1 MATTY
6 FLAAT
11 GSDGGSGT
19 IASPWF
25 TLEKVF
31 ASASFGDT
39 IYMRGGTYAYTSQQD
54 IIGKSGTAS
63 ALINLW
69 AYPGETPIITR
80 SSSYI
85 PTIGVQTDLIY
96 MENCSYLHIKGI
108 DISYYTQSATLDY
121 WFAFRG
127 NDLSNC
133 IFENINYHD
142 NGGAFT
148 LRGDGTTGNLFLN
161 CDFYRNQ
168 DPYSGTPYD
177 GADGLNITYVGNT
190 AAVNTVRNCRAWWNA
205 DDGFDFWHN
214 EGYVLI
220 ENCWSFYN
228 GYIPGT
234 FVTAGNGSG
243 FKLGETVTTSTSVKR
258 EVKNCLAFKN
268 RSWGIVENNSLVN
281 MNIFNNTCVQNGG
294 ANGSGGGLNFWFGAW
309 GASPKTF
316 KNNISYDSGTLFGD
330 VWHTFGTDAIHSNN
344 TWTPGFTVSSKDFV
358 SIDDSV
364 LTKRRQNNN
373 GLPENVF
380 LKLSNNSS
388 LRNTGTYV
396 GITYSGTGPD
406 IGYFES
412 SGKYYFISPTG
423 SDTLGY
429 GSLTSSWFSLNKVWS
444 IGPTGGDTIYL
455 RGGTYTHT
463 VQQYLTGRNGASSSP
478 IKVYSYLD
486 ESPAITRGVTFDKSA
501 GWHRGM
507 VYFSGNYFHWK
518 GIKFTGMY
526 TDDNQVDA
534 GFQTWDVN
542 NCLFELLESYNNVQ
556 GMTIENDSSNNLV
569 LNSDF
574 HDNYSNYGG
583 SNGGNSDGLALTY
596 ITNTSSTNT
605 VRGCRAW
612 NNGDDGFDTFEDSGY
627 VLIDNCWSWH
637 NGFIYGGLTMA
648 GNGCGFKLGSDFLTT
663 PANVGIVKRR
673 LQNCLAWDNG
683 HQNSSGGAAG
693 VHINEAD
700 HSCEIYNCTFFDNG
714 ITGMNFHYNN
724 RVHYFRNVIS
734 FNNGSKDVEVSTNS
748 ISSNC
753 SYGVA
758 GTSDALSGWTNN
770 VSSSDFVS
778 ITPTGV
784 TSSRDIDGNLPI
796 ITFLNLTEGSNKID
810 SGTYVGL
817 TYAGSAPDRGAFEYG
832 LLRSF
837 FSGDSGGT
845 SSGTNSSPI
854 VNAGTDQVITL
865 PTTSA
870 TLVGTASDS
879 DGSIAAYQWVQ
890 TGGVLST
897 IVSPS
902 LYTTVVTGL
911 TSTGIRTF
919 TLIATDDAGAT
930 SSDSVNITTYDA
942 SIHYM
947 TVVLKHM
954 IGILSFSYNAPP
966 SSLITITFS
975 NVTNWQENPAGSWR
989 PIATGANGS
998 GKSTKYLPSSTDG
1011 YIESDITDN
1020 AGTINNF
1027 NIGMGFAL
1035 SNSLTPDY
1043 VYDYLLYIDGA
1054 NEHYKTYD
1062 PIVGYLDTG
1071 ITASSGDKIRT
1082 ERIGSTLYAKY
1093 YRGTWNTLYTFPNT
1107 TTSNLYIYGSSY
1119 DIGVIEYLVNPV
1131 GYGIV

>member
-1 MATTY
+1 MAIY
-6 FLAAT
+6 FLSAT
-11 GSDGGSGT
+11 GSDGGGDGT
-19 IASPWF
+19 ITNPWF
-25 TLEKVF
+25 TLEKAWTVV
-31 ASASFGDT
+31 SAGDT
-39 IYMRGGTYAYTSQQD
+39 VYMRGGIYQYTTQQD
-54 IIGKSGTAS
+54 LNGKNGTSGN
-63 ALINLW
+63 LIKVW
-69 AYPGETPIITR
+69 GYPGETANIR
-80 SSSYI
+80 GESYVFNVS
-85 PTIGVQTDLIY
+85 TDQDLISFSGNY
-96 MENCSYLHIKGI
+96 VHFKDIE
-108 DISYYTQSATLDY
+108 ISYFEQQPDQSN
-121 WFAFRG
+121 WFGFRSG
-127 NDLSNC
+127 DMSNC
-133 IFENINYHD
+133 IVENINYHH
-142 NGGAFT
+142 NGAAFT
-148 LRGDGTTGNLFLN
+148 VRGSGTGNLFLN
-161 CDFYRNQ
+161 CDFHHMQ
-168 DPYSGTPYD
+168 DPYSDSPYD
-177 GADGLNITYVGNT
+177 GADGLGITYNPNT
-190 AAVNTVRNCRAWWNA
+190 ASVNTVRNCRAWWCA
-205 DDGFDFWHN
+205 DDGFDTWQN
-214 EGYVLI
+214 EGYV
-220 ENCWSFYN
+220 EFDNCWSFYN
-228 GYIPGT
+228 GYIPDT
-234 FVTAGNGSG
+234 FTTAGNGSG
-243 FKLGETVTTSTSVKR
+243 FKLGSAVTSTTTVKR
-258 EVKNCLAFKN
+258 YVHNCLAFKN
-268 RSWGIVENNSLVN
+268 RSWGFVENDNPSNMTLVN
-281 MNIFNNTCVQNGG
+281 NTAVQNGI
-294 ANGSGGGLNFWFGAW
+294 GGGLNFWFGAW
-309 GASPKTF
+309 AAQPKTF
-316 KNNISYDSGTLFGD
+316 RNNISYDSGTLFGD
-330 VWHTFGTDAIHSNN
+330 VWHTFGADYVHSNN
-344 TWTPGFTVSSKDFV
+344 TWDPGFTVSTSDFI
-358 SIDDSV
+358 SIDSSV
-364 LTKRRQNNN
+364 LTRQRHNNN
-373 GLPENVF
+373 NLPENVF
-380 LKLSNNSS
+380 LKLSNSS
-388 LRNTGTYV
+388 PLRNAGTSV
-396 GITYSGTGPD
+396 GLTYSGTGPD

-412 SGKYYFISPTG
+412 TGRYYFISPTG

-455 RGGTYTHT
+455 RGGTYTYT
-463 VQQYLTGRNGASSSP
+463 IQQYLVGNSGSSGNLL
-478 IKVYSYLD
+478 KVYSYLD
-486 ESPAITRGVTFDKSA
+486 ESPIITRGVTFDKS
-501 GWHRGM
+501 GGHHKGM
-507 VYFSGNYFHWK
+507 VFLRANYTHFR
-518 GIKFTGMY
+518 GIRFTGMY

-534 GFQTWDVN
+534 GLYLFDTN
-542 NCLFELLESYNNVQ
+542 NSTFEKLECDNNVQ
-556 GMTIENDSSNNLV
+556 GVFCEGSYNGLLF

-574 HDNYSNYGG
+574 HDNYSNYDGT
-583 SNGGNSDGLALTY
+583 NGGNSDGIGY
-596 ITNTSSTNT
+596 SYNSNTASVNT

-612 NNGDDGFDTFEDSGY
+612 NNGDDGFDSFQCLGY
-627 VLIDNCWSWH
+627 VLYDNCWSWH
-637 NGFIYGGLTMA
+637 NGFLYGGTTQA
-648 GNGCGFKLGSDFLTT
+648 GNGCGFKLGSNFPQPT
-663 PANVGIVKRR
+663 PTRGTLKRR
-673 LQNCLAWDNG
+673 MQNCVAWDNG
-683 HQNSSGGAAG
+683 HPNASGGAAG

-700 HSCEIYNCTFFDNG
+700 HLAEIFNCTFFDNG
-714 ITGMNFHYNN
+714 ITGMNFHFDNQP
-724 RVHYFRNVIS
+724 HIFRNVIS

-1043 VYDYLLYIDGA
+1043 SYDYLLYIDGA

-1062 PIVGYLDTG
+1062 PIAGYLDTG